1 MEKSA
6 FGESLK
12 EILAERNI
20 RPAGFAEEIGV
31 SPATV
36 YSWMS
41 GATEPNLS
49 ALVRMADRLAC
60 SVDFLAGRSAE
71 NYPCASRAPLPPFA
85 ERVRAVMRE
94 CGISSYRLRR
104 ISKYDGAYFYNWEHG
119 AEPRLSTLAELARLF
134 DCSVDYLIGRG

>member
-49 ALVRMADRLAC
+49 ALVRMADSLAC

-94 CGISSYRLRR
+94 CGISSYRLAGSPSMTAPIFTIGNTARNR
-104 ISKYDGAYFYNWEHG
+104 GF
-119 AEPRLSTLAELARLF
+119 PRWRNSPA
-134 DCSVDYLIGRG
+134 CSIAPSII